1 MAKAILNP
9 VERTIWGLSSY
20 SRAFEKL
27 HYQLFQ
33 LAFNKLRVLFN
44 RIQMLLKL
52 TEMVLTTTKEFGS
65 SRRGGGERGQKETT
79 LIFKPK
85 CLPRFPPQAP
95 ARASLDL
102 QHTIT
107 AQVAHSAMI
116 LFSFL
121 SVFFLLVVLN
131 SASQLRETLHTTK
144 FS

>member
-65 SRRGGGERGQKETT
+65 SRRGGGGKGAERNHTD
-79 LIFKPK
+79 F
-85 CLPRFPPQAP
+85 QA
-95 ARASLDL
+95 
-102 QHTIT
+102 
-107 AQVAHSAMI
+107 
-116 LFSFL
+116 
-121 SVFFLLVVLN
+121 
-131 SASQLRETLHTTK
+131 
-144 FS
+144 